1 MFGLT
6 QLHNIAAVRGDGLRP
21 ELLELFKQ
29 RQRREAGKVTILPI
43 PGGGSQSGPNPFGTA
58 DSAAAANVLP
68 FPAAQNTLT
77 IGATTGNER
86 KPHVHRHEPLQSP
99 ERNRGSL

>member
-6 QLHNIAAVRGDGLRP
+6 QLHSIAAARGDGLRP
-21 ELLELFKQ
+21 ELLDLF
-29 RQRREAGKVTILPI
+29 RERDRLNDGKVTILPT
-43 PGGGSQSGPNPFGTA
+43 PSGSQSGPHPSGTA
-58 DSAAAANVLP
+58 DSAAAVNVLP
-68 FPAAQNTLT
+68 FPATQNTLS

-99 ERNRGSL
+99 ERIRGSL